1 MNQLTDVR
9 TPDLIALE
17 INSIKGQTRAV
28 LLHSSIEIGK
38 RLVEAK
44 ELVAHGQWGGWLES
58 NVDYSQSTAN
68 NLMQIYREY
77 GEDPPKIPT
86 LGNLSYTKA
95 LALLGVPEEE
105 REQFVA
111 ENDVENMSAKELQ
124 KVIKEKQK
132 LEKELEKKDAAAEKE
147 KVKLQKNIDQLRKQL
162 EEANE
167 GKVDEEEVK
176 RMQIDLA
183 ESQIKIQQLEAD
195 LKAKPIEAATVE
207 VIPEEVEKE
216 LSELREKVN
225 QQGDPGVLTFRLR
238 FESLVEEFQH
248 LLKAL
253 DSISDEGEREKYK
266 TAVNGL
272 IEKMKERL

>member
-9 TPDLIALE
+9 TPDLIASE

-77 GEDPPKIPT
+77 GEDSSKIPT

-111 ENDVENMSAKELQ
+111 ENNVEEMSAKELQ

-132 LEKELEKKDAAAEKE
+132 LEKELEKKEATSEKE
-147 KVKLQKNIDQLRKQL
+147 KAKLQKNIDQLRKQL

-167 GKVDEEEVK
+167 NKVDEAAVK
-176 RMQIDLA
+176 QMQIDLA
-183 ESQIKIQQLEAD
+183 ESQIKIKQLEAD
-195 LKAKPIEAATVE
+195 LKAKPIEASAVE

-216 LSELREKVN
+216 LAELREKVN
-225 QQGDPGVLTFRLR
+225 QQGDPSVLTFRLR
-238 FESLVEEFQH
+238 FEALVEEFQH
-248 LLKAL
+248 LLGAL
-253 DSISDEGEREKYK
+253 NGISNLEEREKYK
-266 TAVNGL
+266 GAVNGL
-272 IEKMKERL
+272 IEKMKDRL